1 MPDKKLLRLLRRLQR
16 RLLSQRISRLVKTFY
31 LRRLHSRTF
40 VYDGVSLHFPP
51 NVGDAIL
58 WGLCWDG
65 TQGFEPNTW
74 ATLRGLVAAAKVF
87 LDIGSNI
94 GMYSVLVRKIVPDIE
109 VIAFEPQPALYDAHR
124 RFCEANG
131 VAVEFVS
138 LALSDA
144 NGTATLYVPTEDESK
159 GTATIASASCQARKP
174 HDEISIR
181 TMSLDAFLAGRPLR
195 TPFVIKIDVEDHEA
209 AVLRGAANT
218 IARYRPVIIC
228 EILPSPL
235 RDPNNPSDNR
245 PMAEQHQ
252 NRATIAVIEDLGY
265 VAFAIKSNGYFRFS
279 AEDFAQPRAFN
290 DFLLIP
296 RERADTL
303 DTSGPEK
310 HALAKVA
317 H

>member
-1 MPDKKLLRLLRRLQR
+1 MPDKKLLRLLRRVQR
-16 RLLSQRISRLVKTFY
+16 RLLSQKISRLVKTFY

-65 TQGFEPNTW
+65 MGGFEPDTW
-74 ATLRGLVAAAKVF
+74 ATLRRLVAGAKVF

-94 GMYSVLVRKIVPDIE
+94 GMYSVLVPKIVPDIQ
-109 VIAFEPQPALYDAHR
+109 VIAFEPQPALRDAHR

-131 VAVEFVS
+131 VTVEFVS

-159 GTATIASASCQARKP
+159 GTATIASASWQARKP

-195 TPFVIKIDVEDHEA
+195 TPVVIKIDVEDHEA
-209 AVLRGAANT
+209 AVLRGAAET
-218 IARYRPVIIC
+218 IARYRPAIIC
-228 EILPSPL
+228 EIWPNQH
-235 RDPNNPSDNR
+235 RDPNNPND
-245 PMAEQHQ
+245 
-252 NRATIAVIEDLGY
+252 TIAVIEDLGY

-279 AEDFAQPRAFN
+279 AEDFARPRAFY

-296 RERADTL
+296 RERADKL

-310 HALAKVA
+310 HALIEVA